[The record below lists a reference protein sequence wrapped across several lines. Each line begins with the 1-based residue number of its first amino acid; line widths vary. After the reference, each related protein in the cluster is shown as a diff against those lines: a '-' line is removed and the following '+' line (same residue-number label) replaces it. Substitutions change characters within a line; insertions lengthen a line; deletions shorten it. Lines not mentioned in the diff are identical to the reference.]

1 MALADQGE
9 SKPLDGGESDG
20 RQRRTTSPAV
30 VVGFDGS
37 ASSLDALFWA
47 SGEARRLGGRVV
59 AVYVSS
65 NPAMAGL
72 AGAVGAPSTDYM
84 VEQANNECAERL
96 AAEAA
101 RCCGDGLQVQFV
113 HAQGTPTHE
122 LLAVAKAVRADLLV
136 VGRSKKAR
144 HHLAGSLGR
153 ALAGKRE
160 APVVVIVP

>member
-1 MALADQGE
+1 MSLADQGA
-9 SKPLDGGESDG
+9 SKPLDDG
-20 RQRRTTSPAV
+20 APSGQRPRTTTPAV

-37 ASSLDALFWA
+37 ASSLDALYWA
-47 SGEARRLGGRVV
+47 CGEARRLGGRVV

-72 AGAVGAPSTDYM
+72 AGAVGAPCTDYM

-101 RCCGDGLQVQFV
+101 RCCGEGLAVQFV
-113 HAQGTPTHE
+113 HAQGTPAHE
-122 LLAVAKAVRADLLV
+122 LLAVAKAVRADVLV
-136 VGRSKKAR
+136 VGRSTKAR